1 MEFSGKYAQNALGE
15 LPVPR
20 LGTGSSSL
28 SIGKLLEAIRK
39 QGFQVAYLALVNSL
53 LLSAKWPIYT
63 IEMAYFPKLL
73 DALNVAF
80 ACLTSQFIDVVHLF
94 RLV

>member
-1 MEFSGKYAQNALGE
+1 MERGAGSSKASSRQFEGE
-15 LPVPR
+15 ELAAR
-20 LGTGSSSL
+20 RGRTGSSSL

-80 ACLTSQFIDVVHLF
+80 TDVATK
-94 RLV
+94 

>member
-1 MEFSGKYAQNALGE
+1 MERGA
-15 LPVPR
+15 
-20 LGTGSSSL
+20 GSS
-28 SIGKLLEAIRK
+28 KT
-39 QGFQVAYLALVNSL
+39 GFQVAYLALVNSL

-80 ACLTSQFIDVVHLF
+80 TDVATK
-94 RLV
+94 